1 VRIDR
6 SLGSLL
12 VALGLAALGATGASA
27 QPVPAGVTACTFG
40 AISKD
45 PDPAGLN
52 VRDAPDPNARVLGH
66 LLPPTDIG
74 GATVAAEVKVLGYRK
89 GWFLV
94 DAGPYPDALKFYVDR
109 LPPGRPK
116 PYSGR
121 GWVAGAMLTAPGL
134 LRAKLKQAP
143 SGQSADVVDLW
154 VRDKDG
160 IPLTDPQHVKI
171 RRIIAC
177 SGEWVQVEIEL
188 AKAMKPLRDSAAPK
202 GAARGWANGTCTE
215 QFTTCDFGPDTPW
228 SPPAPLPPE

>member
-1 VRIDR
+1 MRIDR

-12 VALGLAALGATGASA
+12 VILGLAAFGTTGASA
-27 QPVPAGVTACTFG
+27 QVPAGVTACTFG

-66 LLPPTDIG
+66 LLPPTDVG
-74 GATVAAEVKVLGYRK
+74 GATIAAEVKVLGYRK

-94 DAGPYPDALKFYVDR
+94 DAGPYPEALKFYVDR
-109 LPPGRPK
+109 LPPGRRK

-121 GWVAGAMLTAPGL
+121 GWVAGSLLTAPGL

-160 IPLTDPQHVKI
+160 IPLTNPQQVKI

-188 AKAMKPLRDSAAPK
+188 AKPMKPLIDSGAPK
-202 GAARGWANGTCTE
+202 GAARGWANGTCAE
-215 QFTTCDFGPDTPW
+215 QFATCGTSPDTPW
-228 SPPAPLPPE
+228 SPPAPLPAE

>member
-1 VRIDR
+1 MRIE
-6 SLGSLL
+6 
-12 VALGLAALGATGASA
+12 AILGLAALWATDAFA
-27 QPVPAGVTACTFG
+27 QPVTALPAGVTACQFS

-52 VRDAPDPNARVLGH
+52 VREAPDPTARVLGH

-74 GATVAAEVKVLGYRK
+74 GATVAAEVHVLGYRN

-94 DAGPYPDALKFYVDR
+94 DAGPYPDALKFYVDQQ
-109 LPPGRPK
+109 PPGRLT
-116 PYSGR
+116 PYRGR
-121 GWVAGAMLTAPGL
+121 GWVAASLLTTPGL

-160 IPLTDPQHVKI
+160 IPLTNPQSVKI
-171 RRIIAC
+171 RRMIAC

-188 AKAMKPLRDSAAPK
+188 DKAMKPLRDSGAPP
-202 GAARGWANGTCTE
+202 GAARGWANGTCVE
-215 QFTTCDFGPDTPW
+215 QFATCDFGPDTPY
-228 SPPAPLPPE
+228 SPPAPLP

>member
-1 VRIDR
+1 MRAWTRVI
-6 SLGSLL
+6 S
-12 VALGLAALGATGASA
+12 GLAAFAAAAASA
-27 QPVPAGVTACTFG
+27 QPLPATSLPANVTSCTFG

-94 DAGPYPDALKFYVDR
+94 DAGPYPDALRFYVER
-109 LPPGRPK
+109 QPPGRPK
-116 PYSGR
+116 PYGGR
-121 GWVAGAMLTAPGL
+121 GWVAANLLTAPGL

-160 IPLTDPQHVKI
+160 IPLTNPQNVKI
-171 RRIIAC
+171 RRMIAC
-177 SGEWVQVEIEL
+177 SGEWVEVEIEL
-188 AKAMKPLRDSAAPK
+188 DKAMKPLSDSGAPK

-215 QFTTCDFGPDTPW
+215 QFATCDFGPDTPY
-228 SPPAPLPPE
+228 SPPAPLPPQ